1 MAILFFLPSYLG
13 LCVCDFFFGG
23 GGGGGDKPLYN
34 IISKL
39 NLLPMCMLCNI
50 HTSAS
55 YLQFHAFHSRKERK
69 KTEANLILL
78 MQIEEMHSTHL
89 TL

>member
-13 LCVCDFFFGG
+13 LCICDFFW
-23 GGGGGDKPLYN
+23 GGDKPLYN

-39 NLLPMCMLCNI
+39 NLSPMCMLCNI

-78 MQIEEMHSTHL
+78 TQIEEMHSTHL

>member
-13 LCVCDFFFGG
+13 LCICDFFL

-55 YLQFHAFHSRKERK
+55 YLQYHAFHSRKERK
-69 KTEANLILL
+69 KPEANLILL
-78 MQIEEMHSTHL
+78 MQIGEMHSTHL